1 MSRSSSPSGSSS
13 SVLPLSGLSSSTS
26 RSERLDESDSE
37 SMLAALG
44 FGGCFLDLFVVFDF
58 VDLFEP

>member
-13 SVLPLSGLSSSTS
+13 SVLPLSGLSSSSS
-26 RSERLDESDSE
+26 RSERLDESE